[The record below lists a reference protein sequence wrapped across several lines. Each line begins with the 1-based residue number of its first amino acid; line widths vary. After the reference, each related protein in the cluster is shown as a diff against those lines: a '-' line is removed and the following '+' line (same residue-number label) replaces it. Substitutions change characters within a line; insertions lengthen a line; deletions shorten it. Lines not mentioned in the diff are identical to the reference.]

1 MEKFLNSV
9 TKQPVSLCC
18 WEKMVKEGNMEIT
31 MIKAVNIEFTSYSD
45 LGGRSIA
52 FYGKAV

>member
-31 MIKAVNIEFTSYSD
+31 MIKAVNIEFTSHSD